1 MKKVAFIGM
10 DTPIVFGILHNFI
23 IKILLSVREH
33 MKNVN
38 NTSNMLDQPMAV
50 VQRGEEL
57 YSML

>member
-1 MKKVAFIGM
+1 M